1 MKKVAFHSLGCK
13 VNSYETDAMIR
24 LFEQAGYEVVAF
36 TENADVYVVNTCTVT
51 NIADRKSRQMLHR
64 ARQCNPQ
71 GVVVAAGCYVQAD
84 SERAAAD
91 PHVDLVIGNDQKAH
105 VVELVEAYQ
114 KYKKKAA
121 FAVGQSA
128 AAGQDDVEAART
140 SGLVLDINHKK
151 DYEELTVETTAEH
164 TRACLKIQDG
174 CNQFCSYCLIPYVRG
189 RVRSRKLANIV
200 EEARALAANGFQEL
214 VLTGIHLSTYGVD
227 FPPEETATLLD
238 VIRALHEIERIERIR
253 LGSLEPRL
261 ITKAFVQEIAKLPKV
276 CPHFHLSLQSGCDSV
291 LRRMNRHYTTAQYA
305 DACRLLRTYYTDPA
319 ITTDVIV
326 GFPQET
332 EEEFAVTKQFLT
344 EVSLYEMHIFKYSR
358 RKGTV
363 ADRMPGQLTDAEKTA
378 RSHVLQ
384 EISAKCSQS
393 FREKWIGRSAS
404 VLFEE
409 PVEVDGI
416 RYYMGHSREYVRVLV
431 QTEDDLQNVLA
442 EVRILEADKRGFV
455 RGQLSQPERLNCYI

>member
-24 LFEQAGYEVVAF
+24 LFEQAGYEVVPF
-36 TENADVYVVNTCTVT
+36 TETADVYVVNTCTVT

-64 ARQCNPQ
+64 AKQCNPQ

-91 PHVDLVIGNDQKAH
+91 PHVDLIIGNDQKAH
-105 VVELVEAYQ
+105 VVELVEAHQ
-114 KYKKKAA
+114 KYAKKAA
-121 FAVGQSA
+121 FANRQIA
-128 AAGQDDVEAART
+128 PAGQDDGEALHT
-140 SGLVLDINHKK
+140 NGLVLDINHKK

-200 EEARALAANGFQEL
+200 EEARTLAANGFREL
-214 VLTGIHLSTYGVD
+214 VLTGIHLSTYGID
-227 FPPEETATLLD
+227 FLPEETATLLD
-238 VIRALHEIERIERIR
+238 VIRALHKIEGVERIR
-253 LGSLEPRL
+253 LGSLEPRI
-261 ITKAFVQEIAKLPKV
+261 ITEEFVQQLAKLPKV

-291 LRRMNRHYTTAQYA
+291 LKRMNRHYTTAQYA

-363 ADRMPGQLTDAEKTA
+363 ADRMPGQLTDAKKTA
-378 RSHVLQ
+378 RSHELQ
-384 EISAKCSQS
+384 TISAKCSQA
-393 FREKWIGRSAS
+393 FREKWIGRTVE

-409 PVEVDGI
+409 PVEMDGI
-416 RYYMGHSREYVRVLV
+416 RYYVGHSREYVRVLV
-431 QTEDDLQNVLA
+431 QTEQNLQNVLA
-442 EVRILEADKRGFV
+442 DVQILDADERGFV
-455 RGQLSQPERLNCYI
+455 VARSARL